1 MNEIKLS
8 KMEIRNFKGI
18 IEFTLDLNGLNAN
31 IFGENGTGKTTLN
44 DAFLWVMFGKDSA
57 NRADFDIKPQDKD
70 GKDGKDI
77 HFLETDVTITLLL
90 NGQERIFRKMLV
102 EKWTKKKGQEN
113 EEFTGH
119 TTSHWVDLVPCQK
132 KEFVEAISSI
142 IDETAFKLL
151 TNPFYFCTQLKWEER
166 RKILMT
172 ICGDVSDQEVI
183 AADKTLEALTDILSG
198 RSIADQKKIIAEKI
212 KKINHDIS
220 AVPIKINELSRTLLG
235 DVVDYTQIEVQ
246 LQGLRSDLQAVENS
260 MTNANQNALEFL
272 RKQQELYNLTTSMDN
287 RKKEMNAGSMDGMNR
302 AMEEQTKLIGE
313 RFRISSKISALKRQI
328 AAALEQA
335 EAADKKTNELRE
347 DFKLENRNVFIDP
360 APGTFICP
368 TCEQSL
374 PEDQRQLKFEKMQDN
389 HAYHKEL
396 KIASIR
402 REGTQAANESES
414 FRETLVTS
422 AKELGE
428 QEASNLT
435 IETRI
440 GELDKEI
447 ETQKANTYRPD
458 YSSDPSYSEFEAK
471 HQALEKEISTPVED
485 LGAEMSEKKSSLT
498 QRISALDKTLNNRDV
513 AKKTTAR
520 IEELKAEERTLAGQ
534 LSDQQKIQFLIEK
547 FIKSKVNL
555 LEETINGRFKLV
567 TWKLFKTNINGGLE
581 ELCEAMVNGVS
592 FNSNLNHAARV
603 NAGLDIINVLAA
615 HYDTVAPIFIDF
627 RESVS
632 EIISTGSQVIN
643 LIKSQPDKALRVE
656 VAC

>member
-18 IEFTLDLNGLNAN
+18 KEFTLDINGLNAN

-57 NRADFDIKPQDKD
+57 NRADFDIKPQDSD
-70 GKDGKDI
+70 GNDI

-90 NGQERIFRKMLV
+90 NGQERTFQKMLV

-132 KEFVEAISSI
+132 KEFVEAIGTI

-151 TNPFYFCTQLKWEER
+151 TNPFYFCTQLKWDER

-172 ICGDVSDQEVI
+172 ICGDVSDEEVI
-183 AADKTLEALTDILSG
+183 AADKTLVALTDILSG

-235 DVVDYTQIEVQ
+235 DVVDYTLTEAT
-246 LQGLRSDLQAVENS
+246 LARLKRELNDVEGD
-260 MTNANQNALEFL
+260 MTYASNISLGYL
-272 RKQQELYNLTTSMDN
+272 KKQQELYSLAVSMEN
-287 RKKEMNAGSMDGMNR
+287 RKKEMNVGSMDGMNR
-302 AMEEQTKLIGE
+302 AMEEQTKLTGE
-313 RFRISSKISALKRQI
+313 RFRIASKISALKRQI
-328 AAALEQA
+328 SATLE
-335 EAADKKTNELRE
+335 EAQTADKKANELRE

-374 PEDQRQLKFEKMQDN
+374 PDAQRQLKFEKMKDN

-402 REGTQAANESES
+402 REGTQAANESKAL
-414 FRETLVTS
+414 RETLVTS
-422 AKELGE
+422 AQQLGE
-428 QEASNLT
+428 QEASHLT
-435 IETRI
+435 VETRI

-447 ETQKANTYRPD
+447 ETQKANTYKPD
-458 YSSDPSYSEFEAK
+458 YSSDPSYLAFEVK
-471 HQALEKEISTPVED
+471 HQALEKEISAPVED
-485 LGAEMSEKKSSLT
+485 L
-498 QRISALDKTLNNRDV
+498 SAALQERKANINLQLDTLNKTLNNRDV

-520 IEELKAEERTLAGQ
+520 IEELKAEERTLSGQ
-534 LSDQQKIQFLIEK
+534 LSAQQKQQFLIEK
-547 FIKSKVNL
+547 FIMAKVNL
-555 LEETINGRFKLV
+555 MEENINSRFKLV
-567 TWKLFKTNINGGLE
+567 KWKLFETNINGGLQ
-581 ELCEAMVNGVS
+581 ELCEPMINGSS
-592 FNSNLNHAARV
+592 FNSNLNHAGRV
-603 NAGLDIINVLAA
+603 NAGLDIINVLSK
-615 HYDTVAPIFIDF
+615 HYGTTAPIFIDF

-632 EIISTGSQVIN
+632 EIIDTGSQVIN
-643 LIKSQPDKALRVE
+643 LIKSQPDKTLRVE
-656 VAC
+656 VA